1 MPSKCLSRAFLAP
14 QAGGPDTRGFRVLVW
29 KPDLACS
36 GRSAAEREQK
46 FRAETTTIS
55 SLCTIMVYNAPMAV
69 SKQIRRS
76 VTLPP
81 QVDKQIEKIAK
92 HRRLSG
98 NRVLVELVE
107 LGLEARKQKEKAFFE
122 LAERFRGSNDS
133 EEVKL
138 LGDELGRFVF
148 GE

>member
-1 MPSKCLSRAFLAP
+1 MEAPRSLLQAARFWLLERNAAKRA
-14 QAGGPDTRGFRVLVW
+14 
-29 KPDLACS
+29 
-36 GRSAAEREQK
+36 QK
-46 FRAETTTIS
+46 FLLRITTVS
-55 SLCTIMVYNAPMAV
+55 PLYTIMVYDAPMAV

-107 LGLEARKQKEKAFFE
+107 LGLEASKQKEKEFFE
-122 LAERFRGSNDS
+122 LAERFRSSHDS
-133 EEVKL
+133 EEVKQ

>member
-1 MPSKCLSRAFLAP
+1 
-14 QAGGPDTRGFRVLVW
+14 
-29 KPDLACS
+29 
-36 GRSAAEREQK
+36 
-46 FRAETTTIS
+46 
-55 SLCTIMVYNAPMAV
+55 MVYNAYMA
-69 SKQIRRS
+69 STKQARRS

-81 QVDKQIEKIAK
+81 QVDRQIETIAK
-92 HRRLSG
+92 NRRLSG

-122 LAERFRGSNDS
+122 LAEKFRDADDPK
-133 EEVKL
+133 EVKQ

>member
-1 MPSKCLSRAFLAP
+1 M
-14 QAGGPDTRGFRVLVW
+14 AGWDAVQ
-29 KPDLACS
+29 
-36 GRSAAEREQK
+36 RSAHKKSHGNQS
-46 FRAETTTIS
+46 TLT
-55 SLCTIMVYNAPMAV
+55 LCTIMVYDAPMAV

-107 LGLEARKQKEKAFFE
+107 LGLEARKQKEKEFFE
-122 LAERFRGSNDS
+122 LAERFRRSHDS
-133 EEVKL
+133 EEVKQ

>member
-1 MPSKCLSRAFLAP
+1 
-14 QAGGPDTRGFRVLVW
+14 
-29 KPDLACS
+29 
-36 GRSAAEREQK
+36 
-46 FRAETTTIS
+46 
-55 SLCTIMVYNAPMAV
+55 MVYHGHMATTR
-69 SKQIRRS
+69 QIRRS
-76 VTLPP
+76 VTLPQ
-81 QVDKQIEKIAK
+81 QVDRQIEAIAK

-122 LAERFRGSNDS
+122 LAERFRDS
-133 EEVKL
+133 KDPEEVKQ